1 MISVTL
7 TEWLRL
13 ALVPLMVN
21 VRVRFATLD
30 FVATVSTDVPEPTTE
45 AGEKLMVARVGAPL
59 TERFTVSENP
69 DPAVMVT
76 VYVAV
81 PPAAIVLLAGV
92 AAIEKSP
99 VTTSVTVAL

>member
-7 TEWLRL
+7 VEWTRL
-13 ALVPLMVN
+13 ALVPVMVN
-21 VRVRFATLD
+21 VRLRFATFD

-45 AGEKLMVARVGAPL
+45 AGEKVTVARVGAPL

-81 PPAAIVLLAGV
+81 PPVVIVRLTGV
-92 AAIEKSP
+92 TAIEKSP
-99 VTTSVTVAL
+99 VTTSVTVTL